1 MRVRAS
7 FAAVLVALATLATGA
22 SASAGLADRVG
33 ATFSLMADDFIKT
46 SQPVD
51 GTVVSLDGNQI
62 FLDLGQGSGAQPGQE
77 LTVFRKGEAF
87 HHPLTGKPL
96 GRYEEHLGFAQI
108 RRVFPQFSEATFV
121 PVPDRPAPQPGDGAR
136 VSRGRIRVAVTPL
149 LDLTQS
155 GADVRRV
162 PYLIASAL
170 ERSKRFVVMDPLAV
184 ADIFTAGTLK
194 VEEVLA
200 RPERAMRV
208 ATNLD
213 VTGWIVP
220 VLLERQGRLYLD
232 TTWISA
238 ITGIALF
245 SRREVVLPSGSAEEQ
260 RFQWEPRAED

>member
-1 MRVRAS
+1 MRVGAS
-7 FAAVLVALATLATGA
+7 VAAAVVALTTLAA
-22 SASAGLADRVG
+22 AVSASAGLADRVG

-51 GTVVSLDGNQI
+51 GTVVSIDGNQI

-77 LTVFRKGEAF
+77 LTVFRKGETF

-136 VSRGRIRVAVTPL
+136 VSRGRIKVAVTPL

-184 ADIFTAGTLK
+184 ADIFAGGTLK

-200 RPERAMRV
+200 RPERATRV

-213 VTGWIVP
+213 VAGWIVP
-220 VLLERQGRLYLD
+220 VLLERQGTLYLD

-238 ITGIALF
+238 ITGTALF
-245 SRREVVLPSGSAEEQ
+245 SRRHTVLPSSASEEQ
-260 RFQWEPRAED
+260 RFPWEPRAED

>member
-1 MRVRAS
+1 LRLRAS
-7 FAAVLVALATLATGA
+7 FTAVVVALATFGGA
-22 SASAGLADRVG
+22 VSAWAGLADRVG

-51 GTVVSLDGNQI
+51 GTVVSLDDNQI

-77 LTVFRKGEAF
+77 LTVFRKGEVF

-96 GRYEEHLGFAQI
+96 GRYEEHLGFAQV
-108 RRVFPQFSEATFV
+108 RRVFPQFSEAVFV
-121 PVPDRPAPQPGDGAR
+121 PVPDRPAPQPGDGVR
-136 VSRGRIRVAVTPL
+136 LSRGRIKVAVTPL

-155 GADVRRV
+155 GADLRRV

-184 ADIFTAGTLK
+184 ADVFAGGTLK

-208 ATNLD
+208 ATNLE
-213 VTGWIVP
+213 VAGWIVP
-220 VLLERQGRLYLD
+220 VLLERQGTLYLD

-238 ITGIALF
+238 ITGTALF

-260 RFQWEPRAED
+260 RFPWEPRAED

>member
-1 MRVRAS
+1 MKVRAS
-7 FAAVLVALATLATGA
+7 FVAVAVALATLAGA
-22 SASAGLADRVG
+22 VSAWAGLADRVG

-51 GTVVSLDGNQI
+51 GTVVSLDGDHI

-108 RRVFPQFSEATFV
+108 RRVFPQFSEAAFV

-136 VSRGRIRVAVTPL
+136 LSRGRIKVAVTPL

-155 GADVRRV
+155 GADLRRV

-170 ERSKRFVVMDPLAV
+170 
-184 ADIFTAGTLK
+184 
-194 VEEVLA
+194 
-200 RPERAMRV
+200 
-208 ATNLD
+208 
-213 VTGWIVP
+213 
-220 VLLERQGRLYLD
+220 
-232 TTWISA
+232 
-238 ITGIALF
+238 
-245 SRREVVLPSGSAEEQ
+245 
-260 RFQWEPRAED
+260 

>member
-1 MRVRAS
+1 MRARVS
-7 FAAVLVALATLATGA
+7 FAAILVALATLGA
-22 SASAGLADRVG
+22 AVSASAGLADRVG

-77 LTVFRKGEAF
+77 LTVYRKGEAF

-96 GRYEEHLGFAQI
+96 GRYEEQLGYAQI
-108 RRVFPQFSEATFV
+108 RRVFPQFSEAAFV

-136 VSRGRIRVAVTPL
+136 VSRGRIKVAVTPL

-170 ERSKRFVVMDPLAV
+170 ERSKRFVVVDPLAV
-184 ADIFTAGTLK
+184 ADMFASGTLR

-200 RPERAMRV
+200 RPERATRV
-208 ATNLD
+208 AKNLE
-213 VTGWIVP
+213 VSGWIVP
-220 VLLERQGRLYLD
+220 VLLERQGALYLD
-232 TTWISA
+232 ATWISA
-238 ITGIALF
+238 ITGTALF
-245 SRREVVLPSGSAEEQ
+245 SQRSVLLPSGTAEEQ
-260 RFQWEPRAED
+260 RFSWEPRAED